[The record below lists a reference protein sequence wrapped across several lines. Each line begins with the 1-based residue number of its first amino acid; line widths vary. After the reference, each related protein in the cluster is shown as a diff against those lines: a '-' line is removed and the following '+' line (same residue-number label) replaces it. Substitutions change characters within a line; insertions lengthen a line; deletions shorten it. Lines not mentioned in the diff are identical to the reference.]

1 MNSDKIS
8 SDFVEFENN
17 PRNTTKYEQEQ
28 QAKSKIIQLKKK
40 IRRSDKIGGKIWA
53 LFIIFAS
60 ILALARLT
68 VIGQFLDDVLF
79 NFLFGWFK
87 YIIYFVI
94 LVVSFA
100 IFGGIQIKI
109 KKRVQVMI
117 ILLVLAICWFVN
129 DIVLLISY
137 HRSSINAE
145 QNWFSQVI
153 SSYTDNWLQNS
164 LFMQRLDIKKFFHIN
179 GSYFIPF
186 AGGGFIGMLF
196 SAVFGYLTTIVS
208 LICSLVFLTTIIL
221 WILTGN
227 PWYLYQWKVNKEHN
241 SLHIVSF
248 MAKKNVKNKKNA
260 EKKYQ
265 QYFET
270 VNVKNINGND
280 RQVLHTTK
288 NSDITIKLPSVNLH
302 HSLMNEDLLFDDI
315 YSNKNY
321 HHIDN
326 WDSKLTPKINL
337 NEKVIK
343 EQEYH
348 QQAFSRDDFGYDQTS
363 LMELDVVRKD
373 FAANSYLTPF
383 NKEQPPIQKE
393 RIKSYPTSSSALDE
407 VFSVIDQ
414 SDNQAKQAVV
424 ISDNLSP
431 EFIEEINPLDN
442 KVSSS
447 IIPSNYFPS
456 IINPNYQLP
465 PVSLLTKPI
474 ISVNRDLNIKTAK
487 NNVEKIHRLFKHFN
501 IEARVTNINIG
512 PAVTKFEIE
521 LGMGVKVSKITS
533 LENDIKLALASKDIR
548 LEAPIHGKSAVGIEI
563 PNISPAL
570 VTIREVMENVPLNKK
585 DSKLLMAIGKNVMGK
600 ILFAELDKMPHLLI
614 AGATGSGKSICINS
628 IIASLILR
636 VKPHE
641 VKFLLIDPKRVELS
655 VYNNLPH
662 LLVPVITDLRK
673 ANRALKQIISEMERR
688 YIIFSNIGVR
698 NIASY
703 NQKVAIEEMLPY
715 IVIIIDELADLMVV
729 AGKEVEESIMRIT
742 QMARASGIH
751 LIIATQRPS
760 TDIIT
765 GVIKNNIP
773 SRIAFAVSSSID
785 SRTIL
790 DSMGAEKLIGSGDML
805 FAPYGQITPTRAQGV
820 YINDE
825 DISALI
831 KFISQQQKP
840 QFNEQFH
847 ESTQRMNTSHII
859 TGEDDEL
866 YDEICDFVIAN
877 KKASASLIQRRF
889 GVGYNRAARLIDSL
903 EANGI
908 VGPQNGSKPREVLI
922 MNKE

>member
-1 MNSDKIS
+1 
-8 SDFVEFENN
+8 
-17 PRNTTKYEQEQ
+17 
-28 QAKSKIIQLKKK
+28 
-40 IRRSDKIGGKIWA
+40 
-53 LFIIFAS
+53 
-60 ILALARLT
+60 
-68 VIGQFLDDVLF
+68 
-79 NFLFGWFK
+79 
-87 YIIYFVI
+87 
-94 LVVSFA
+94 
-100 IFGGIQIKI
+100 
-109 KKRVQVMI
+109 MI
-117 ILLVLAICWFVN
+117 ILLVLVICWFVN

-208 LICSLVFLTTIIL
+208 LICSLVFLTTIIS

-227 PWYLYQWKVNKEHN
+227 HWYLYQLKVNKEHN
-241 SLHIVSF
+241 SLHVVIF
-248 MAKKNVKNKKNA
+248 MAKKNVKN
-260 EKKYQ
+260 
-265 QYFET
+265 
-270 VNVKNINGND
+270 INGND
-280 RQVLHTTK
+280 WQFLHTTK
-288 NSDITIKLPSVNLH
+288 NSDITIKLQSVNLH

-321 HHIDN
+321 HLIDN

-393 RIKSYPTSSSALDE
+393 RIRSYPTSSSALDE

-414 SDNQAKQAVV
+414 SDNQTKQAVV

-465 PVSLLTKPI
+465 PFSLLTKTI

-521 LGMGVKVSKITS
+521 LGMGIKVSKITS

-548 LEAPIHGKSAVGIEI
+548 LEEPIHGKSAAGIEI

-570 VTIREVMENVPLNKK
+570 VTIREVVENVPLNKK

-600 ILFAELDKMPHLLI
+600 ILFVELDKMPHLLI

-628 IIASLILR
+628 IIASLIPR

-673 ANRALKQIISEMERR
+673 VNRALKQIISEMERR
-688 YIIFSNIGVR
+688 YIIFSNIGAR

-715 IVIIIDELADLMVV
+715 IVIIIDEFADLMVV

-773 SRIAFAVSSSID
+773 SRIAFAVSSSIE

-790 DSMGAEKLIGSGDML
+790 DSIAAEKLIGSGGML
-805 FAPYGQITPTRAQGV
+805 FAPYGQITPTRAQGL

-889 GVGYNRAARLIDSL
+889 GVSYNWAARLIDSL
-903 EANGI
+903 ETNGI